1 MIKKVIAIILINAMC
16 LPLFAC
22 NSKNKYRTSGKPYI
36 NKSSAPGVTDGFD
49 YWTEENQTDNFIAYK
64 NNKGEVVLYIMREGK
79 ISPYSTDGLCNVT
92 PGKAY
97 TITYDAQMKTGGVAG
112 VHDYCFLT
120 VYDCKECSYEKLFEN
135 GYSWNSDWENEFPM
149 TGGLEGEAPFVAIKS
164 SFGGYDVFSAK
175 NGKVHYS
182 SMREITY
189 PVEIND
195 VKSELQFNV
204 FCNWTLSDRY
214 IKDKLINRE
223 YEDDP
228 KFVLINCYHSDD
240 ELATTDYDFDT
251 LEKFASGS
259 KFYNNEFRFSSDKIP
274 EEGRRVIT
282 YEEMATKTAEE
293 LGLEPWIYSGLYKG
307 WADRANGRS
316 SDFNEDDGPAKK
328 CDILIFTGN
337 FARDSHIYYD
347 KDLRLYVVG
356 SCPMN
361 EDAGEYSFNYFVV
374 FIRTEFNDLFP
385 QG

>member
-1 MIKKVIAIILINAMC
+1 MVKKVIAIILITAMC

-36 NKSSAPGVTDGFD
+36 NESPPPGLKDGFN

-64 NNKGEVVLYIMREGK
+64 NSKGEVMLYIMREGK
-79 ISPYSTDGLCNVT
+79 ISPYSPDGLCDVK

-97 TITYDAQMKTGGVAG
+97 TITYDAQMKTGGVGG
-112 VHDYCFLT
+112 VHDYYFLT

-135 GYSWNSDWENEFPM
+135 GYSWTTDLESEFTM
-149 TGGLEGEAPFVAIKS
+149 AGGLEGEAPYVVFKS
-164 SFGGYDVFSAK
+164 SFGGYDVYSAK

-182 SMREITY
+182 SKREIIY
-189 PVEIND
+189 PVEING

-214 IKDKLINRE
+214 ITNKLINRE

-228 KFVLINCYHSDD
+228 KFVLIDCYHSYGNP
-240 ELATTDYDFDT
+240 ETTYADYDT
-251 LEKFASGS
+251 LEEFASGS
-259 KFYNNEFRFSSDKIP
+259 KFYKNSFRFSSDKIP
-274 EEGRRVIT
+274 EEGKRLIT
-282 YEEMATKTAEE
+282 YEEMETKTAEE
-293 LGLEPWIYSGLYKG
+293 LGLEPWIYDGLYKG
-307 WADRANGRS
+307 WADRANGRL
-316 SDFNEDDGPAKK
+316 SDYNEDGGPAKK

-337 FARDSHIYYD
+337 FPRDTHIYYD

-361 EDAGEYSFNYFVV
+361 EDAGENSFNYYVV
-374 FIRTEFNDLFP
+374 FIRTEFNELFP